1 MAHMLDR
8 GDVLDLLEEA
18 VVLKR
23 QVAVNLRGDRH
34 FVDHVREVVTRDGDD
49 WVVFKT
55 HETVLLRD
63 IHTVARAA
71 PIEPTYAGK
80 R

>member
-23 QVAVNLRGDRH
+23 PVAVELRGDRH
-34 FVDHVREVVTRDGDD
+34 FVDHVREVVTRDGAD
-49 WVVFKT
+49 WVVFKA

-63 IHTVARAA
+63 IHSVARGE
-71 PIEPTYAGK
+71 PIEPSYAGK